1 MTDLSIAPDIIK
13 SGETAIVEIIKV
25 VEIAGS
31 NEIING
37 IATLMG
43 LSGFSLRDIIGKEQ
57 MGKIFSKIKN
67 CFNDKKAT
75 EEQQKIIKDSFL
87 ELEDYIKNCE
97 EFNENVFE
105 KISELLI
112 NGVNNEDILTRE
124 YIKILKK
131 LSWSDLL
138 ILISL
143 GKEYI
148 TERNRGDK
156 ISYNQSTI
164 LKISVDKAQ
173 EKNTNYPVE
182 LIQTSIKKLSELELL
197 NNSGKFEDKKLE
209 KVLENPLASEP
220 FNRTYEFSWKCYFLG
235 KLGRNIVG
243 LLNVGN

>member
-1 MTDLSIAPDIIK
+1 MTDLSVVPDIIK
-13 SGETAIVEIIKV
+13 SGETAIVEIIKA

-43 LSGFSLRDIIGKEQ
+43 ISGFSLRDIIGKEQ
-57 MGKIFSKIKN
+57 IGKIFSKIKN

-112 NGVNNEDILTRE
+112 NGINNEDILTRE

-131 LSWSDLL
+131 LSWIDLL
-138 ILISL
+138 VLMDMNSVEEIRTVDRIKYVEDMQQKYLAIFTNKHKDIPYELVQKSFEKLKELDFINKIGISY
-143 GKEYI
+143 KEVLSNLTTVNKI
-148 TERNRGDK
+148 HLRSSLGDK
-156 ISYNQSTI
+156 IVN
-164 LKISVDKAQ
+164 
-173 EKNTNYPVE
+173 
-182 LIQTSIKKLSELELL
+182 LI
-197 NNSGKFEDKKLE
+197 ND
-209 KVLENPLASEP
+209 
-220 FNRTYEFSWKCYFLG
+220 
-235 KLGRNIVG
+235 NIE
-243 LLNVGN
+243 

>member
-13 SGETAIVEIIKV
+13 SGETAIVEIIKA

-131 LSWSDLL
+131 LSWIDLL

-148 TERNRGDK
+148 TERNRGEK

>member
-1 MTDLSIAPDIIK
+1 MTDLSVVPDIIK
-13 SGETAIVEIIKV
+13 SGETAIVEIIKA

-57 MGKIFSKIKN
+57 IGKIFSKIKN

-112 NGVNNEDILTRE
+112 NGINNEDILTRE

-131 LSWSDLL
+131 LSWIDLL
-138 ILISL
+138 VLMDMNSVEEIRTVDRIKYVEDMQQKYLAIFTNKHKDIPYELVQKSFEKLKELDFINKIGISY
-143 GKEYI
+143 KEVLSNLTTVNKI
-148 TERNRGDK
+148 HLRSSLGDK
-156 ISYNQSTI
+156 IVN
-164 LKISVDKAQ
+164 
-173 EKNTNYPVE
+173 
-182 LIQTSIKKLSELELL
+182 LI
-197 NNSGKFEDKKLE
+197 ND
-209 KVLENPLASEP
+209 
-220 FNRTYEFSWKCYFLG
+220 
-235 KLGRNIVG
+235 NIE
-243 LLNVGN
+243 

>member
-1 MTDLSIAPDIIK
+1 MADLSVVPDIIK
-13 SGETAIVEIIKV
+13 SGETAIVEIIKA

-57 MGKIFSKIKN
+57 IGKIFSKIKN

-112 NGVNNEDILTRE
+112 NGINNEDILTRE

-131 LSWSDLL
+131 LSWIDLL
-138 ILISL
+138 VLMDMNSVEEIRTVDRIKYVEDMQQKYLAIFTNKHKDIPYELVQKSFEKLKELDFINKIGISY
-143 GKEYI
+143 KEVLSNLTTVNKI
-148 TERNRGDK
+148 HLRSSLGDK
-156 ISYNQSTI
+156 IVN
-164 LKISVDKAQ
+164 
-173 EKNTNYPVE
+173 
-182 LIQTSIKKLSELELL
+182 LI
-197 NNSGKFEDKKLE
+197 ND
-209 KVLENPLASEP
+209 
-220 FNRTYEFSWKCYFLG
+220 
-235 KLGRNIVG
+235 NIE
-243 LLNVGN
+243 

>member
-1 MTDLSIAPDIIK
+1 MTDLSNVPAIIQ
-13 SGETAIVEIIKV
+13 SGETAVVEIIKA
-25 VEIAGS
+25 IGD

-37 IATLMG
+37 IGTLMG
-43 LSGFSLRDIIGKEQ
+43 ISGFSLRDIIGKEQ

-131 LSWSDLL
+131 LSWIDLIVL
-138 ILISL
+138 IDMNIIKEIRTADRIRYVEDMQEEYFSIFTTQHRDIPYELVQESLEKLKKMNLINNIGVSYKETLSNLSTVHKIHLRSSL
-143 GKEYI
+143 
-148 TERNRGDK
+148 GDK
-156 ISYNQSTI
+156 IVN
-164 LKISVDKAQ
+164 
-173 EKNTNYPVE
+173 
-182 LIQTSIKKLSELELL
+182 LING
-197 NNSGKFEDKKLE
+197 NNE
-209 KVLENPLASEP
+209 
-220 FNRTYEFSWKCYFLG
+220 
-235 KLGRNIVG
+235 
-243 LLNVGN
+243 